1 LVLVIEPTT
10 TPKESIA
17 MMATAEARG
26 EGIERHGVLDA
37 DAVAADAVAADA
49 DAGAGAPA
57 GSAPPAPSAETSP
70 RASIASMRS
79 AIA

>member
-37 DAVAADAVAADA
+37 DAVAADA